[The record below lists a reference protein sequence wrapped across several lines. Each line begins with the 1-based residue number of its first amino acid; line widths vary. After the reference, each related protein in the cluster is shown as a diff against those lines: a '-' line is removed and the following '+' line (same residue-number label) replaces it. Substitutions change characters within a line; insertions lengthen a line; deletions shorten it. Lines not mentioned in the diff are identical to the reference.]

1 MISVLLHHSAVGTF
15 SGNALVAIVIST
27 LQEPYNNLLDMFF
40 YLQEENQLQNFLEIF
55 CGYRKSYWTK
65 IQTQR
70 TFYTQERSL
79 AKVLVKAVMRMRKYP
94 VIQKMRRVIM
104 MMRRVIVMMRRVIMK
119 MMRMIMLAT
128 KIK

>member
-1 MISVLLHHSAVGTF
+1 
-15 SGNALVAIVIST
+15 
-27 LQEPYNNLLDMFF
+27 MFF
-40 YLQEENQLQNFLEIF
+40 YLQGENQLQNFLEIF

-70 TFYTQERSL
+70 TFYTQERSQ
-79 AKVLVKAVMRMRKYP
+79 AKARVKAVMRMRKYP

-104 MMRRVIVMMRRVIMK
+104 MMRRVIMMMMRRVIMK